1 MRETERL
8 CAGKNRV
15 KMTGVKILTNPFLNC
30 GYYIGLKMIGII
42 LLMAKERYY
51 LHIFNLIIFSSSEK
65 VITL

>member
-30 GYYIGLKMIGII
+30 GYYVSKKRDQYQYRGVCVGKGG
-42 LLMAKERYY
+42 K
-51 LHIFNLIIFSSSEK
+51 
-65 VITL
+65 